1 MDDLE
6 LEIKRL
12 IVKSLALEDITPEQI
27 DSDETLFGDGLGL
40 DSIDGLELG
49 MALRKAYGVKIE
61 SVNGDVRG
69 IFASVR
75 SLAHFIAAWKA
86 SS

>member
-6 LEIKRL
+6 LELKQL
-12 IVKSLALEDITPEQI
+12 IIRSLDLEDITPEEI
-27 DSDETLFGDGLGL
+27 DSNEPLFGAGLGL

-49 MALRKAYGVKIE
+49 MALRKVYGIKLDSE
-61 SVNGDVRG
+61 NNDVRG
-69 IFASVR
+69 IFTSVR
-75 SLAHFIAAWKA
+75 TIARYICAQKA